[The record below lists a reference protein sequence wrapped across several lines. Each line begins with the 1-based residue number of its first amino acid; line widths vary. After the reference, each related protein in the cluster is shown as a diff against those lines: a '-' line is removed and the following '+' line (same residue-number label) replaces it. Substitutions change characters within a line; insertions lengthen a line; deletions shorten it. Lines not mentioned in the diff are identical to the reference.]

1 MKTLFDKL
9 GTGDALMGAAAAP
22 CCFPLLAS
30 AGAALGLG
38 VLLPFEGYAVYGVQA
53 CVGVAMV
60 GHVLA
65 FWSHRRLGWLLLGVG
80 SGLLVLAAL
89 TLPWPPTSFA
99 YLGLVGLAVTA
110 VANHWLVRRA
120 SCTSTPISTM
130 LRQATMPCPSCG
142 VEAPEH
148 TRGGRA

>member
-9 GTGDALMGAAAAP
+9 GTGGALMAAAAVS

-38 VLLPFEGYAVYGVQA
+38 ALLPFERYAVYGVQA

-65 FWSHRRLGWLLLGVG
+65 FWSHRHLVWLLLGVG

-99 YLGLVGLAVTA
+99 YLGLMGLAVAA
-110 VANHWLVRRA
+110 VANHRLVRRG
-120 SCTSTPISTM
+120 SCVPTSIPTM
-130 LRQATMPCPSCG
+130 LRQTTMPCPSSG